1 MAQHDY
7 EILNGSGQAVREDIN
22 EALKAILT
30 LNAGGSEPSTDGEGV
45 DTPIAYMVWVDTQ
58 PSPDVLKIRN
68 SNNSDWITLCEIAS
82 RGVGTIASGS
92 VCIGDGTLAKPGL
105 AFKDD
110 ANLGLRRNEA
120 DTLSIVTG
128 GADRLTVDSNGKVG
142 IGVTDENGSFAGNVN
157 ANLHVQDSPNATIQ
171 ITSGTSGSSTL
182 KLGDTG
188 DANIGRIQYDNNT
201 DTLAIDT
208 NNNTRLTILS
218 DGKCGI
224 GETTPTELLHVA
236 GNIKTTGSI
245 DIASGNIV
253 NGTPALGSSGYDL
266 QNDGVH
272 KFARATNPSNS
283 VLKVLGADA
292 NDNGGELRVKGDGD
306 CENTNGNYDPISSD
320 ERLKENIV
328 DASSQWEDI
337 KGIRFRSFNYI
348 SKPDTRMLGCVAQEL
363 QQVCPSLIKTRPAS
377 EEEIADNSNTI
388 SQGDQVLSFKQIPL
402 LLKSAKALQEAMER
416 IETLEAKVAA
426 LEAGS

>member
-7 EILNGSGQAVREDIN
+7 VIDNGSGQAVRLDIN
-22 EALKAILT
+22 GALEAILT
-30 LNAGGSEPSTDGEGV
+30 NNSGGTEPTSNTDTI
-45 DTPIAYMVWVDTQ
+45 DTPIAYMFWVDTNA
-58 PSPDVLKIRN
+58 SPNLLKIRDS
-68 SNNSDWITLCEIAS
+68 SNAAWITICEIAS
-82 RGVGTIASGS
+82 SGTGTMTGGQSFFSNGTQNLPSITFKNDPDSGMRR
-92 VCIGDGTLAKPGL
+92 T
-105 AFKDD
+105 D
-110 ANLGLRRNEA
+110 ANKV
-120 DTLSIVTG
+120 SIVTNG
-128 GADRLTVDSNGKVG
+128 SDQLTVDANGNVG
-142 IGVTDENGSFAGNVN
+142 IKTDTPEAELHIASDGNAVAQLTAG
-157 ANLHVQDSPNATIQ
+157 ASSLCTIRF
-171 ITSGTSGSSTL
+171 
-182 KLGDTG
+182 GDTG
-188 DANIGRIQYDNNT
+188 DTNIGKIQYDNNDNSLAFTT
-201 DTLAIDT
+201 DTS
-208 NNNTRLTILS
+208 TRLTIDSSGNL
-218 DGKCGI
+218 D
-224 GETTPTELLHVA
+224 VA
-236 GNIKTTGSI
+236 G
-245 DIASGNIV
+245 GNIV

-272 KFARATNPSNS
+272 KLARDTTPANS
-283 VLKVLGADA
+283 VLKVMGASTA
-292 NDNGGELRVKGDGD
+292 DNGGEFRVKGDGD

-348 SKPDTRMLGCVAQEL
+348 SNPNIRMLGCVAQEL

-402 LLKSAKALQEAMER
+402 LLKAAKALQEAMER